1 MILVQTVFDVTLSAA
16 IVWMACLSMAARS
29 LFGCVV
35 AFISFGLLM
44 SLAWLR
50 LGAPDVA
57 LAEAA
62 VGAGVTGALLIAALR
77 RMQRAAM
84 RAGGD
89 AES

>member
-1 MILVQTVFDVTLSAA
+1 MIWIFDGLMLALLLFTAWRAVTAP
-16 IVWMACLSMAARS
+16 S

-44 SLAWLR
+44 ALAWLR

-62 VGAGVTGALLIAALR
+62 VGAGVTGSLLLSSLGRLR
-77 RMQRAAM
+77 DMNSEQ
-84 RAGGD
+84 GD
-89 AES
+89 DAP

>member
-1 MILVQTVFDVTLSAA
+1 MMWIFDTLMLGMLLFTAWRAIAA
-16 IVWMACLSMAARS
+16 PT
-29 LFGCVV
+29 LFGCAV

-62 VGAGVTGALLIAALR
+62 VGAGVTGSLLLSSLGRLR
-77 RMQRAAM
+77 NMGKDQP
-84 RAGGD
+84 G
-89 AES
+89 EKP